1 MVNIMFVLNGKDLK
15 LDQLNSTLIKNLKNE
30 KSSLAERAKQAQT
43 FDDAFNNLVNQFK
56 SVMLPFVEA
65 LNTAL
70 VTPIANLQTILKD
83 KNVLADLK
91 SLAEKVGT
99 LVGSIGKFI
108 IENPITSLV
117 AALGGTVFF
126 NAAKWYATGMQLGRG
141 FNAVAN
147 VGGKGGGVMD
157 GLFGKNRGLSGGVG
171 RLGKAFGGGGM
182 KGVGTAAG
190 RMIKASAKG
199 NLITSSLM
207 GLGDIGMN
215 LYEGKDVGESLVRA
229 LLTTGVGFGGGAL
242 GTLVAP
248 GAGTVAGSMAGGMLG
263 QQIGDWV
270 YGDKTQEANVQ

>member
-1 MVNIMFVLNGKDLK
+1 MVCSRV
-15 LDQLNSTLIKNLKNE
+15 
-30 KSSLAERAKQAQT
+30 
-43 FDDAFNNLVNQFK
+43 
-56 SVMLPFVEA
+56 
-65 LNTAL
+65 
-70 VTPIANLQTILKD
+70 
-83 KNVLADLK
+83 
-91 SLAEKVGT
+91 
-99 LVGSIGKFI
+99 
-108 IENPITSLV
+108 
-117 AALGGTVFF
+117 
-126 NAAKWYATGMQLGRG
+126 QLGRG

-147 VGGKGGGVMD
+147 VGGNGGGVMD

-270 YGDKTQEANVQ
+270 YGDKTQEANVNDAVIKFNPQDKVVSMSDGMVASTNKGKIDDLVGGSRGGSVQKIEFGKLEITGTIQLEIPGSLPKEIDLANEPEFVRKMSTLITQQLRINASGGKLSPNMY